1 MIIRWL
7 PGHTA
12 AAPEINSSGSA
23 HVLLYI
29 DGGHCSAERGNGDRR
44 TAMINSLCPLD
55 GKKCLLDGKKCRRR
69 RPGRVPIVTAII
81 TAVGAVAAAVV
92 AGVFRLLG

>member
-55 GKKCLLDGKKCRRR
+55 GKKCRRR